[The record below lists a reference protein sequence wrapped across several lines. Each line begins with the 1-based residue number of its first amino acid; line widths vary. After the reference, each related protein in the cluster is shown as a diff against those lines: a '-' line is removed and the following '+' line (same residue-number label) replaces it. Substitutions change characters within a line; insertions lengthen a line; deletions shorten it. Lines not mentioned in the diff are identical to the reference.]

1 MCFDALRNS
10 KEEEKLMLMTEALEG
25 DCLPAMESLNK
36 TIEHKT
42 QEAVRSGRNRGLD
55 AIKKRIYAQVGEY
68 FFKWKE
74 VGVRHNIVLKDNI
87 KGMIIRRW

>member
-1 MCFDALRNS
+1 
-10 KEEEKLMLMTEALEG
+10 MLMTEALEG

-36 TIEHKT
+36 SIEVKT

-68 FFKWKE
+68 FYKWKN
-74 VGVRHNIVLKDNI
+74 VGEHHNIVLSKNI
-87 KGMIIRRW
+87 KGMIIRRFQ